1 MRTFIFGFGT
11 GVSAMAREDAAE
23 EPPPLAANDNAPPG
37 GVGDTGAG
45 RLVIIECSS
54 AENEN
59 W

>member
-1 MRTFIFGFGT
+1 MRTFIFGFGV
-11 GVSAMAREDAAE
+11 GMPAVAMEAGDDP
-23 EPPPLAANDNAPPG
+23 PPPLAANDNAPPG